1 MNAIALT
8 LAQVR
13 YTNKT
18 FWRNPASAF
27 FIFAFP
33 LMFLVIFT
41 ALLGH
46 GTIRVSPVKVVDIS
60 TYYVAAMASF
70 GVISACYTNI
80 AISVSFQ
87 RDTGVLKRMNGTP
100 LPSPAFFGAR
110 MVQALLVSI
119 LLVVIT
125 AGFGRL
131 LYSASIPAGLTLL
144 RFLVML
150 LVGAASFCAL
160 GFAVTA
166 VIPNADAAPAIVNA
180 SILPLLFL
188 SGVFI
193 PLGSNAPA
201 WIVWIA
207 RIFPVWHFAK
217 GMQAG
222 FLGTAFSWTDVMIVA
237 AWGLAACWPRSASSA
252 GSRAP
257 EPAAARPSA
266 LPECLMGAR
275 VVRVL
280 TAVVFALI
288 RSQRAVPFEVGRRS
302 CRSLSYLSYLSDQAL
317 QFRAAEPRHA
327 FARNLQANT
336 TENTVLRVSSRPDR
350 RDYSSTER
358 GGSRIKYSGHPLR

>member
-1 MNAIALT
+1 MAQVMNTAALT
-8 LAQVR
+8 LTQVR
-13 YTNKT
+13 YVNKA

-46 GTIRVSPVKVVDIS
+46 GTLRISPTQVVNVS

-87 RDTGVLKRMNGTP
+87 RDTGVLKRINGTP
-100 LPSPAFFGAR
+100 LPSSAFLGAR
-110 MVQALLVSI
+110 MVQALLVAI

-125 AGFGRL
+125 AAFGRVF
-131 LYSASIPAGLTLL
+131 YSASVPAGLTLL
-144 RFLVML
+144 RFLVIL

-160 GFAVTA
+160 GFAITA

-217 GMQAG
+217 GMQAS
-222 FLGTAFSWTDVMIVA
+222 FLGTAFSWTDVLVVA
-237 AWGLAACWPRSASSA
+237 AWGL
-252 GSRAP
+252 GG
-257 EPAAARPSA
+257 
-266 LPECLMGAR
+266 LL
-275 VVRVL
+275 
-280 TAVVFALI
+280 FAI
-288 RSQRAVPFEVGRRS
+288 RFFSW
-302 CRSLSYLSYLSDQAL
+302 
-317 QFRAAEPRHA
+317 EPR
-327 FARNLQANT
+327 T
-336 TENTVLRVSSRPDR
+336 
-350 RDYSSTER
+350 
-358 GGSRIKYSGHPLR
+358 